1 MKKGRVFG
9 GIIAGFLFSAAVM
22 FGFVLTR
29 PVEVRAETNT
39 DGYWTSGQTN
49 NLIPVLNSDSN
60 ISGLGFTFSHNH
72 SYTVY
77 QTDGHGYGIR
87 PNNTYDDIGDGSDYS
102 GGMYYTIQLS
112 DADRVK
118 ADLNQLTLSASSWY
132 YIASVSQTTY
142 LSLNVSFYNSGNSL
156 IQAEISETYK
166 RTQTSSGTKQL
177 TLENISVP
185 SGTSRIQ
192 MRWSAVTNGAQRPW
206 VADMQCYL
214 YDTTSPSYA
223 GLSVDASA
231 VTDATA
237 PIAVSGD
244 SLTYY
249 VEFDEKVSL
258 VSSGTATLSVEG
270 RTLASSTNGTLVTE
284 AGKSKVGYAFTLSE
298 GTSSG
303 TLVFSVSGLSVIDEA
318 QNPLTYSATPS
329 AKTAVQYYKTMNVE
343 GSLSN
348 LTMTGNPTA
357 VYGTDYSAVLTAAE
371 GYSLPSAISVKVD
384 RTELSTSQYTYRS
397 DNGAIVIKGTAIKG
411 DIVITAAGTANSYT
425 VTLDMQGGSG
435 GTPSVVATYD
445 STMPSIVKPARTG
458 YTFSGYF
465 TLSDGNGTAYYD
477 SDLTALKPYDFASDT
492 TLYAFW
498 TANTYTV
505 IYDSNKPVSASGMV
519 EGTMQSTLHTY
530 DSGSTLRENGY
541 RLDGWT
547 FQGWSTEK
555 NGRVEYADGA
565 EVFTLSEN
573 EGSSVTLYAVWKANT
588 YTVTYDSNK
597 PSSASGTIEGDMQ
610 SSLHTY
616 DTGSLLKEKEYLL
629 DGWTFQ
635 GWSTKKEG
643 QAEYPDK
650 AEVRTLSKEE
660 GSSVTLF
667 AVWKANTYTVTYDS
681 NKPSSASGTIEGT
694 MQNTTHTYDSGSTLR
709 ENGYRLDGW
718 TFQGW
723 STEKNGQVEYA
734 DGEEIFTLSKEEG
747 ASVTLYA
754 VWKANTY
761 TVTYDSNK
769 PSSASGTIEGDMQS
783 SLHTYDTGSLL
794 KEKEYLLDGWT
805 FQGWSTKKEGQA
817 EYPDKAEVRTLS
829 KEEGSSV
836 TLYAVWKANTYTVT
850 LNSMGGT
857 AYGSVYAVFDSS
869 MPAITLPNKQGYLFQ
884 GYYSEKDG
892 QGLPYYDAEGNSL
905 TTYAVSG
912 DIMLYAWWEPV
923 TYTIQFYNGSEY
935 VYEMSDVTFGNLYL
949 PSSETIGMTR
959 QNYNFVGW
967 NLYAEQNWSMYSAE
981 TLYSVG
987 LVYENDGIVVL
998 YAAWSEKDQ
1007 YAIIYDANGGT
1018 GAPAMSQAHVDETIK
1033 LDETIPVRK
1042 NYTCLG
1048 WSVSSSG
1055 DQPDYL
1061 PGESFTM
1068 GNNIVTF
1075 YAIWI
1080 HDPGLSYD
1088 ANGGDFLHAANA
1100 VYVPSGSSV
1109 PLTGIEP
1116 SREGYRFLGWA
1127 LSADAG
1133 QAEYQGGSEF
1143 VMPDTDTIL
1152 YAVWAKA
1159 SYSVSVTLAEGYQS
1173 EGLADTY
1180 FYEENVSFTVTGNQ
1194 PKVYVN
1200 AHLLTAEDGVYS
1212 FVIRED
1218 THVIVKDASQL
1229 AVLYVAEGGT
1239 NVPVDARNYTS
1250 GETIV
1255 ILSDLPER
1263 VGYRFL
1269 GWALSSDAGQAEYQG
1284 GDTYRIEQDT
1294 TFYAVWEADTYTV
1307 IYDANGGINE
1317 MENSVFTW
1325 DQIGLL
1331 SENLFEKEGYTF
1343 AGWSFYPDGG
1353 VDFIDGDEIVNLCA
1367 EKSLILYAVWEQT
1380 ITEIRFDANGGS
1392 GGTTGTSV
1400 IFGEYLS
1407 SNALSA
1413 PGRNGYLF
1421 DGYYTEIDG
1430 GEKIFDA
1437 EMNVSGFYAVNAWNQ
1452 NTETLILYAHWEP
1465 IAYTVVYFS
1474 GTKTL
1479 SVQEVFYDQAFD
1491 LTTSSA
1497 LGLESEEGYHFAGW
1511 ATLPGSSVISYSDGQ
1526 TIATGLTYENGSAVH
1541 LYAVFAEDEK
1551 ASVIYD
1557 ANGGTNA
1564 PVDGNTYPVGKEV
1577 AISPV
1582 IPEKE
1587 GYVFLGWSYD
1597 PNGSDIEFRYENGEF
1612 VVSTLTMSEGG
1623 VRLYAVWEPGLTL
1636 QKQIDELTE
1645 NLNARI
1651 DEVKESLAK
1660 GDSALE
1666 EKIAELSL
1674 SLKNAEDLL
1683 NSLGETYATK
1693 TELQGAVSTAKDELN
1708 AAIENVKN
1716 ELESAVN
1723 ELNASITENKE
1734 DIEAKLSAVE
1744 EAYKAADILLRSDI
1758 NGISERVTDLEIA
1771 YQTADAA
1778 LNVAIENVKNEL
1790 ESAVNELNASIS
1802 GNKEDIETK
1811 LSAVEEAYKAA
1822 DALVNSNLNRISDR
1836 VTDLEEAYRSADAV
1850 LNTAIENVKS
1860 ELESAVNEL
1869 NASIAGN
1876 KEDIE
1881 VKMAAVEEAYQAA
1894 DILLTGNFNG
1904 IRDRVMELE
1913 TAYQTADAVLNT
1925 AIENVKNE
1933 LESAVNELN
1942 ASITGNKEDIE
1953 AKLAAVEEAYKA
1965 ADALVNSNLNRI
1977 SDRVTDLEEAY
1988 RSADAVLNTA
1998 IENVKSEL
2006 ESAVNE
2012 LNASIAGNKEDIE
2025 VKMAAVE
2032 EAYQA
2037 ADILLTGNFNGI
2049 RDRVMELETAYQ
2061 TADAVLNTAIENV
2074 KNELESA
2081 VNELNASITGN
2092 KEDIEAKLAAV
2103 EEAYKAADILLT
2115 SNLSGIRDRVM
2126 ELETAYQTADAAL
2139 AAKDAMLEQR
2149 IDDLIAENDRVER
2162 IYTIINASLGALS
2175 AGLTVLLVVR
2185 FVKERKARK
2194 KKAESDHE

>member
-1965 ADALVNSNLNRI
+1965 AD
-1977 SDRVTDLEEAY
+1977 
-1988 RSADAVLNTA
+1988 
-1998 IENVKSEL
+1998 
-2006 ESAVNE
+2006 
-2012 LNASIAGNKEDIE
+2012 
-2025 VKMAAVE
+2025 
-2032 EAYQA
+2032 
-2037 ADILLTGNFNGI
+2037 
-2049 RDRVMELETAYQ
+2049 
-2061 TADAVLNTAIENV
+2061 
-2074 KNELESA
+2074 
-2081 VNELNASITGN
+2081 
-2092 KEDIEAKLAAV
+2092 
-2103 EEAYKAADILLT
+2103 ILLT
-2115 SNLSGIRDRVM
+2115 SNLSGIRDRVQ

>member
-1 MKKGRVFG
+1 MKRGRVFG

-49 NLIPVLNSDSN
+49 NLIPVLNSNSN

-156 IQAEISETYK
+156 IQAEISETYR

-249 VEFDEKVSL
+249 VEFDEKVGL

-270 RTLASSTNGTLVTE
+270 RTLASSTNGALVTE

-318 QNPLTYSATPS
+318 QNPFTYSATPS

-348 LTMTGNPTA
+348 LTMSGNPTA

-465 TLSDGNGTAYYD
+465 TLPDGNGTAYYD

-573 EGSSVTLYAVWKANT
+573 EGSSVTLYAVWQANT

-597 PSSASGTIEGDMQ
+597 PSSASGTIEGAMQ

-616 DTGSLLKEKEYLL
+616 DTGSLLKENEYLL

-667 AVWKANTYTVTYDS
+667 AVWQANTYTVTYDS
-681 NKPSSASGTIEGT
+681 NKPSFASGTIEGM

-723 STEKNGQVEYA
+723 STEKNGRVEYA
-734 DGEEIFTLSKEEG
+734 DGEEIFTLSKKEG
-747 ASVTLYA
+747 SLITLYA

-769 PSSASGTIEGDMQS
+769 PSSASGTIEGTMPDTM
-783 SLHTYDTGSLL
+783 HIYDTGSLL
-794 KEKEYLLDGWT
+794 KENGYRLEGWT
-805 FQGWSTKKEGQA
+805 FQGWSTEKNGQV
-817 EYPDKAEVRTLS
+817 EYADGAEVFTLS
-829 KEEGSSV
+829 EKEGSSV

-1042 NYTCLG
+1042 NYTFLG

-1080 HDPGLSYD
+1080 HDPELSYD

-1133 QAEYQGGSEF
+1133 QAEYQSGSEF

-1269 GWALSSDAGQAEYQG
+1269 GWALSADAGQAEYQG

-1294 TFYAVWEADTYTV
+1294 TFYAVWQADTYTV

-1317 MENSVFTW
+1317 MESSVFTW
-1325 DQIGLL
+1325 DQIGFL

-1367 EKSLILYAVWEQT
+1367 EKNLILYAVWEQT

-1526 TIATGLTYENGSAVH
+1526 TIATGLTYENGSAVY

-1716 ELESAVN
+1716 ELESTVN
-1723 ELNASITENKE
+1723 ELNASIAGNKE

-1822 DALVNSNLNRISDR
+1822 DALVNSNLNKISDR
-1836 VTDLEEAYRSADAV
+1836 VTDLEEAY
-1850 LNTAIENVKS
+1850 
-1860 ELESAVNEL
+1860 
-1869 NASIAGN
+1869 
-1876 KEDIE
+1876 
-1881 VKMAAVEEAYQAA
+1881 
-1894 DILLTGNFNG
+1894 
-1904 IRDRVMELE
+1904 
-1913 TAYQTADAVLNT
+1913 QTADAVLNA

-1942 ASITGNKEDIE
+1942 ASI
-1953 AKLAAVEEAYKA
+1953 A
-1965 ADALVNSNLNRI
+1965 
-1977 SDRVTDLEEAY
+1977 
-1988 RSADAVLNTA
+1988 
-1998 IENVKSEL
+1998 
-2006 ESAVNE
+2006 
-2012 LNASIAGNKEDIE
+2012 
-2025 VKMAAVE
+2025 
-2032 EAYQA
+2032 
-2037 ADILLTGNFNGI
+2037 
-2049 RDRVMELETAYQ
+2049 
-2061 TADAVLNTAIENV
+2061 
-2074 KNELESA
+2074 
-2081 VNELNASITGN
+2081 GN

-2126 ELETAYQTADAAL
+2126 ELETAYQSADAAL

-2162 IYTIINASLGALS
+2162 IYTIINASLGVLS
-2175 AGLTVLLVVR
+2175 AGLMVLLVVR

>member
-1 MKKGRVFG
+1 MKRGRVFG

-49 NLIPVLNSDSN
+49 NLIPVLNSNSN

-156 IQAEISETYK
+156 IQAEISETYR

-249 VEFDEKVSL
+249 VEFDEKVGL

-270 RTLASSTNGTLVTE
+270 RTLASSTNGALVTE

-318 QNPLTYSATPS
+318 QNPFTYSATPS

-348 LTMTGNPTA
+348 LTMSGNPTA

-465 TLSDGNGTAYYD
+465 TLPDGNGTAYYD

-573 EGSSVTLYAVWKANT
+573 EGSSVTLYAVWQANT

-597 PSSASGTIEGDMQ
+597 PSSASGTIEGAMQ

-616 DTGSLLKEKEYLL
+616 DTGSLLKENEYLL

-667 AVWKANTYTVTYDS
+667 AVWQANTYTVTYDS
-681 NKPSSASGTIEGT
+681 NKPSFASGTIEGM

-723 STEKNGQVEYA
+723 STEKNGRVEYA
-734 DGEEIFTLSKEEG
+734 DGEEIFTLSKKEG
-747 ASVTLYA
+747 SLITLYA

-769 PSSASGTIEGDMQS
+769 PSSASGTIEGTMPDTM
-783 SLHTYDTGSLL
+783 HIYDTGSLL
-794 KEKEYLLDGWT
+794 KENGYRLEGWT
-805 FQGWSTKKEGQA
+805 FQGWSTEKNGQV
-817 EYPDKAEVRTLS
+817 EYADGAEVFTLS
-829 KEEGSSV
+829 EKEGSSV

-1042 NYTCLG
+1042 NYTFLG

-1080 HDPGLSYD
+1080 HDPELSYD

-1133 QAEYQGGSEF
+1133 QAEYQGG
-1143 VMPDTDTIL
+1143 
-1152 YAVWAKA
+1152 
-1159 SYSVSVTLAEGYQS
+1159 
-1173 EGLADTY
+1173 
-1180 FYEENVSFTVTGNQ
+1180 
-1194 PKVYVN
+1194 
-1200 AHLLTAEDGVYS
+1200 
-1212 FVIRED
+1212 
-1218 THVIVKDASQL
+1218 
-1229 AVLYVAEGGT
+1229 
-1239 NVPVDARNYTS
+1239 
-1250 GETIV
+1250 
-1255 ILSDLPER
+1255 
-1263 VGYRFL
+1263 
-1269 GWALSSDAGQAEYQG
+1269 
-1284 GDTYRIEQDT
+1284 DTYRIEQDT
-1294 TFYAVWEADTYTV
+1294 TFYAVWQADTYTV

-1317 MENSVFTW
+1317 MESSVFTW
-1325 DQIGLL
+1325 DQIGFL

-1367 EKSLILYAVWEQT
+1367 EKNLILYAVWEQT

-1526 TIATGLTYENGSAVH
+1526 TIATGLTYENGSAVY

-1716 ELESAVN
+1716 ELESTVN
-1723 ELNASITENKE
+1723 ELNASIAGNKE

-1822 DALVNSNLNRISDR
+1822 DALVNSNLNKISDR
-1836 VTDLEEAYRSADAV
+1836 VTDLEEAY
-1850 LNTAIENVKS
+1850 
-1860 ELESAVNEL
+1860 
-1869 NASIAGN
+1869 
-1876 KEDIE
+1876 
-1881 VKMAAVEEAYQAA
+1881 
-1894 DILLTGNFNG
+1894 
-1904 IRDRVMELE
+1904 
-1913 TAYQTADAVLNT
+1913 QTADAVLNA

-1942 ASITGNKEDIE
+1942 ASI
-1953 AKLAAVEEAYKA
+1953 A
-1965 ADALVNSNLNRI
+1965 
-1977 SDRVTDLEEAY
+1977 
-1988 RSADAVLNTA
+1988 
-1998 IENVKSEL
+1998 
-2006 ESAVNE
+2006 
-2012 LNASIAGNKEDIE
+2012 
-2025 VKMAAVE
+2025 
-2032 EAYQA
+2032 
-2037 ADILLTGNFNGI
+2037 
-2049 RDRVMELETAYQ
+2049 
-2061 TADAVLNTAIENV
+2061 
-2074 KNELESA
+2074 
-2081 VNELNASITGN
+2081 GN

-2126 ELETAYQTADAAL
+2126 ELETAYQSADAAL

-2162 IYTIINASLGALS
+2162 IYTIINASLGVLS
-2175 AGLTVLLVVR
+2175 AGLMVLLVVR